1 MKKRYSILLQIIL
14 SVFMISSFA
23 LAAPTIDGVFND
35 GGNDPDG
42 WGPLHG
48 NYNAPDLNEWTTG
61 SGVDRVEHF
70 VNRDGQV
77 AYSPRA
83 QNFDAEFL
91 GIFIDN
97 NKLYVGLQTGFNL
110 ARGEKYRGNR
120 YSPGDIAL
128 DFGADGSYEAGFRFD
143 FNKNDVKSARFFSL
157 TDTENWLQPSV
168 GSHGVASPY
177 KLDGDPSSFVELGDT
192 DYAYTHKKYNKN
204 YHEYTLEAAVNLS
217 DLTAKLGTVFTDQTK
232 VNVHWTMSCGNDYLD
247 VETAYTSNPGG
258 GGSNPVPEPSTLIL
272 FGMGLLGIGAF
283 GRKGQGKREER
294 N

>member
-14 SVFMISSFA
+14 SVFLVSSFA
-23 LAAPTIDGVFND
+23 LAAPTIDGIFND

-42 WGPLHG
+42 WGLLHE
-48 NYNAPDLNEWTTG
+48 NYNAKDLDEWTTG
-61 SGVDRVEHF
+61 SGGDRVEHF
-70 VNRDGQV
+70 VNGDGKV
-77 AYSPRA
+77 VYYPRA

-97 NKLYVGLQTGFNL
+97 NKLYVGLQTGFDL
-110 ARGEKYRGNR
+110 ADGKDYRGGH

-143 FNKNDVKSARFFSL
+143 FNNNDELTSARFFSL
-157 TDTENWLQPSV
+157 TGTEDWLQPSV

-177 KLDGDPSSFVELGDT
+177 KLDGDPDSFVELIGA
-192 DYAYTHKKYNKN
+192 DYAYTHKKFNSN

-217 DLTAKLGTVFTDQTK
+217 DLTAKLGTVFTEQNK

-247 VETAYTSNPGG
+247 VTTAYTPNPGG
-258 GGSNPVPEPSTLIL
+258 GGSNPVPEPSTFIL
-272 FGMGLLGIGAF
+272 FGIGLLGIGAF
-283 GRKGQGKREER
+283 GREER